1 MSLILK
7 GKRILQIAYSF
18 CHPPNS
24 RPAKLGLKP
33 CNPMNSNNDHPTFEG
48 IAALARSYWEEE
60 GRPDGKG
67 EEHWLRAEEVLR

>member
-1 MSLILK
+1 
-7 GKRILQIAYSF
+7 
-18 CHPPNS
+18 
-24 RPAKLGLKP
+24 
-33 CNPMNSNNDHPTFEG
+33 MNSNNDHPTFEG